1 MRLFDDLRAPSFC
14 VCAACRLA
22 RFSVLVA
29 RGWLL
34 RAFICM
40 FTENGRG
47 LRVRI
52 LIMCGR
58 RKIYFSGMKNIFLAD
73 E

>member
-22 RFSVLVA
+22 RFSEFVA

-52 LIMCGR
+52 LIYVW
-58 RKIYFSGMKNIFLAD
+58 KAKNIFVRN
-73 E
+73 EGYIFG

>member
-34 RAFICM
+34 RAF
-40 FTENGRG
+40 TGVYAGNGRG

-52 LIMCGR
+52 LIYVW
-58 RKIYFSGMKNIFLAD
+58 KAKNIFIRN
-73 E
+73 EGYIFGC